1 LAERKRELAISF
13 RQQKKGYR
21 APQPL
26 DEQPATV
33 TARIKVNGSW
43 IERAMAY
50 DTAEAE
56 WIYRFTT
63 SDFTAINPLATAV
76 YEFNCRLVWGDG
88 TTEYSPTE
96 GRDFLKFQ
104 PNS

>member
-50 DTAEAE
+50 DTAKRNGF
-56 WIYRFTT
+56 IDSLLRTSPRSTRLRLRFMN
-63 SDFTAINPLATAV
+63 SIAGWCGAMARRNILRLKGAT
-76 YEFNCRLVWGDG
+76 F
-88 TTEYSPTE
+88 
-96 GRDFLKFQ
+96 
-104 PNS
+104 